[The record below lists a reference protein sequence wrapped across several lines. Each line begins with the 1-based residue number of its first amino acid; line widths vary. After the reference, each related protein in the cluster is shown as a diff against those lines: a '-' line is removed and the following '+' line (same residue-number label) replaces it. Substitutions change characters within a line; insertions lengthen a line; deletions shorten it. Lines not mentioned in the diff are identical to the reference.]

1 LRLGKVFDVGEL
13 RLRGQFDIYNV
24 TNSNSILEVGE
35 TYGPAL
41 DQVTSILPG
50 RVFALSLQ
58 VDF

>member
-1 LRLGKVFDVGEL
+1 VD
-13 RLRGQFDIYNV
+13 LRGHLDIYNV

-35 TYGPAL
+35 TYGPVL
-41 DQVTSILPG
+41 DQVTGILPG